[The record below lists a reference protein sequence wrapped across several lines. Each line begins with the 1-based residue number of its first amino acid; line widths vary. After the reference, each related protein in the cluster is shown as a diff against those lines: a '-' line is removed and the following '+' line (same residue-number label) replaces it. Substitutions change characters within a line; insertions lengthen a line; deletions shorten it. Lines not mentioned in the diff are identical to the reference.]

1 MALRPAKHANI
12 RTTIDERICDGFYLS
27 RALDRFSKLMQDP
40 AQLEITYDNRRV
52 KGDKV
57 SVATQSV

>member
-40 AQLEITYDNRRV
+40 EQLETTYDNRRM

-57 SVATQSV
+57 GVATQSV